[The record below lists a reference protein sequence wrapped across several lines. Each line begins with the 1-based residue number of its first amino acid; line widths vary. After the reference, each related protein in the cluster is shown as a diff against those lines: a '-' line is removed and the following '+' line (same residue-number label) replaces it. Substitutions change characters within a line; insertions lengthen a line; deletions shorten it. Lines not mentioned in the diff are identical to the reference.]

1 MKTFNFT
8 AKQNSMLS
16 KLINAF
22 SLIVV
27 YSAVVTIIA
36 LQLRS
41 IL

>member
-1 MKTFNFT
+1 MKTFNST